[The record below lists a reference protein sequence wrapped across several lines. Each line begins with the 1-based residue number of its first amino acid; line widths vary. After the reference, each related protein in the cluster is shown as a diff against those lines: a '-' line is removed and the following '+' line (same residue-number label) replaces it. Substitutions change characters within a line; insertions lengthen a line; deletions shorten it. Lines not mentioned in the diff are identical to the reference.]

1 MKYFSMMAAAVA
13 MTAMTMVSCDGKGGA
28 NLKDGVDTLAYN
40 LGVAQTEGLKQYM
53 TMQLG
58 VDTTYMTEFIK
69 GMKEGAVNEVDPKKT
84 AYMKGLEVGGQVQ
97 QMAKGLTQQV
107 YAGDSTKSVNVKAL
121 LAGLVAG
128 LQNGG
133 AMTADEAYEA
143 FNSQLEPFCIANPE
157 KQHGDNKLAGEKYL
171 EENKAKEGV
180 TVTESGLQYKV
191 LVAGDGE
198 LPSDTTTLK
207 VNYEGRL
214 IDGTVFDSSYERNS
228 PLTVDMAQ
236 PRVIEDWVEALKL
249 MPAGSKWEITIPQE
263 LGYGSQETGGLIKPF
278 STLIFTVEVLK

>member
-128 LQNGG
+128 LQNEA

-143 FNSQLEPFCIANPE
+143 FNSQLEPIRIANLE
-157 KQHGDNKLAGEKYL
+157 KQYGDNKLAGEKYL

-198 LPSDTTTLK
+198 MPSDTTTLK

-236 PRVIEDWVEALKL
+236 PRVIEGWVEALKL

>member
-128 LQNGG
+128 LQNEA

-143 FNSQLEPFCIANPE
+143 FNSQLEPIRIANLE
-157 KQHGDNKLAGEKYL
+157 KQYGDNKLAGEKYL

-180 TVTESGLQYKV
+180 TVTGSGLQYKV

-236 PRVIEDWVEALKL
+236 PRVIEGWVEALKL

>member
-128 LQNGG
+128 LQNEA

-143 FNSQLEPFCIANPE
+143 FNSQLEPIRIANLE
-157 KQHGDNKLAGEKYL
+157 KQYGDNKLAGEKYL

-236 PRVIEDWVEALKL
+236 PRVIEGWVEALKL

>member
-13 MTAMTMVSCDGKGGA
+13 MTAMTMVSCDSKGGA

-128 LQNGG
+128 LQNEA

-143 FNSQLEPFCIANPE
+143 FNSQLEPIRIANLE
-157 KQHGDNKLAGEKYL
+157 KQYGDNKLAGEKYL

-236 PRVIEDWVEALKL
+236 PRVIEGWVEALKL